1 MAVCSSCGAA
11 ILFVR
16 TRKRALMPIDANL
29 PVENAVDADPT
40 ATFEDLRD
48 RLGADVV
55 QAHFAQCP
63 DADRHRRRR

>member
-1 MAVCSSCGAA
+1 
-11 ILFVR
+11 
-16 TRKRALMPIDANL
+16 MPIDANL